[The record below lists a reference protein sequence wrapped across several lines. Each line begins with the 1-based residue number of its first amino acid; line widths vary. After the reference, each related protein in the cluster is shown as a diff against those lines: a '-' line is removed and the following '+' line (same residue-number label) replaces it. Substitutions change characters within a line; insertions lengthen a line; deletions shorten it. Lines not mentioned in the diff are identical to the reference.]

1 MSKKYNN
8 YKNYYNREEAV
19 EPKTAAPVEVEEEV
33 IEETVTVAPTIGVVY
48 KCEKLNIRKRPT
60 KESEVVAVVC
70 ADTEFEIIEIE
81 KAADKDWY
89 KVKTDTVIGFCM
101 KDYIYVK

>member
-8 YKNYYNREEAV
+8 YKDYYNQEETV
-19 EPKTAAPVEVEEEV
+19 ESETTTPAEVEEV
-33 IEETVTVAPTIGVVY
+33 IEEVTPAAPTIGVVY

-60 KESEVVAVVC
+60 KDSEAVAVVC
-70 ADTEFEIIEIE
+70 ADTELEIIEIE

-89 KVKTDTVIGFCM
+89 KVKTDTVTGFCM